1 MIITE
6 EREGERERD
15 TINMLLSLFI
25 LAFHQVTGEEV
36 IVQTSLGPV
45 SGSVRNTSQG
55 RPYLSFQGL
64 PYAAPPVGP
73 LRLVPPQAAPSWSSV
88 LDLSG
93 DSEVRCPQLSETVSG
108 DLLGQED
115 CLLLNIFAPV
125 LESDTLLPVM
135 VFIYGGGFI
144 TGSARAEEYGPDRW
158 LEEEVVVVTIN
169 YRLYSLGFM
178 SLGTA
183 HAPGNQGLLD
193 QSLAL
198 RLVQENIR

>member
-1 MIITE
+1 
-6 EREGERERD
+6 
-15 TINMLLSLFI
+15 MLLSLFL
-25 LAFHQVTGEEV
+25 LAAHQLTGTAGEV
-36 IVQTSLGPV
+36 VVQTTLGPV

-73 LRLVPPQAAPSWSSV
+73 LRLLPPQAPPAWSSV

-93 DSEVRCPQLSETVSG
+93 DSEVRCPQLSETVTG

-125 LESDTLLPVM
+125 RDPATPTLLPVM

-144 TGSARAEEYGPDRW
+144 TGSARAEEYGPERW
-158 LEEEVVVVTIN
+158 LEEEVVVVTLN

-198 RLVQENIR
+198 RLVQDNIR

>member
-1 MIITE
+1 
-6 EREGERERD
+6 
-15 TINMLLSLFI
+15 MLFCLFI
-25 LAFHQVTGEEV
+25 LLAFHQATGETV
-36 IVQTSLGPV
+36 IVQTNLGPV

-73 LRLVPPQAAPSWSSV
+73 LRLLPPQPPAAWSSV

-93 DSEVRCPQLSETVSG
+93 DSEVRCPQLSETISG

-125 LESDTLLPVM
+125 RDSETAPLLPVM

-158 LEEEVVVVTIN
+158 LEEEVVVVSLN

-183 HAPGNQGLLD
+183 HAPGNQGLMD

-198 RLVQENIR
+198 RLVQENIRLSAGNIL

>member
-1 MIITE
+1 
-6 EREGERERD
+6 
-15 TINMLLSLFI
+15 MLSSLLLAVLPLLVLS
-25 LAFHQVTGEEV
+25 QDVM
-36 IVQTSLGPV
+36 VQTSLGPV
-45 SGSVRNTSQG
+45 SGSLRNTTKG
-55 RPYLSFQGL
+55 RPYYSFQGL

-73 LRLVPPQAAPSWSSV
+73 LRLLPPQPPNTWTDV
-88 LDLSG
+88 LDLTA
-93 DSEVRCPQLSETVSG
+93 DSQVMCPQLSETVSG

-115 CLLLNIFAPV
+115 CLLLNIFSPV
-125 LESDTLLPVM
+125 RDSDTAPLLPVM

-158 LEEEVVVVTIN
+158 LEEEMVVVTVN
-169 YRLYSLGFM
+169 YRLCSLGFM

-198 RLVQENIR
+198 RLVQENIRWSAGYIF

>member
-1 MIITE
+1 
-6 EREGERERD
+6 
-15 TINMLLSLFI
+15 MLLSLFL
-25 LAFHQVTGEEV
+25 LALPPLPATAQDL
-36 IVQTSLGPV
+36 IVQTTLGPV

-55 RPYLSFQGL
+55 RPYLSYQGL

-73 LRLVPPQAAPSWSSV
+73 LRLLPPQPPPAWSSV

-125 LESDTLLPVM
+125 RDPDTQTLLPVM

-144 TGSARAEEYGPDRW
+144 TGSARAEEYGPERW

-198 RLVQENIR
+198 RLVQDNIRWTAIYLISNI

>member
-1 MIITE
+1 
-6 EREGERERD
+6 
-15 TINMLLSLFI
+15 MLLSLFL
-25 LAFHQVTGEEV
+25 LALHTTTGTGEEV
-36 IVQTSLGPV
+36 LVQTTLGPV

-73 LRLVPPQAAPSWSSV
+73 LRLVPPQAAPSWSAV

-125 LESDTLLPVM
+125 LDSDTLLPVM

>member
-1 MIITE
+1 
-6 EREGERERD
+6 
-15 TINMLLSLFI
+15 MLLSLFL
-25 LAFHQVTGEEV
+25 LALHPTTGTGEEV
-36 IVQTSLGPV
+36 LVQTTLGPV

-73 LRLVPPQAAPSWSSV
+73 LRLLPPQPPQPWSSV

-93 DSEVRCPQLSETVSG
+93 DNSVRCPQLSETVSG

-115 CLLLNIFAPV
+115 CLLLNIFSP
-125 LESDTLLPVM
+125 LSHSDSQTLLPVL

-144 TGSARAEEYGPDRW
+144 TGSARAEEYGPERW
-158 LEEEVVVVTIN
+158 LEEEVVVVTLN

-198 RLVQENIR
+198 RLVQDNIR